1 MFSKQ
6 NEKSN
11 EKEWEWTVSVTVIK
25 LPISVTAVQESA
37 QEMVLNMGKCEFR
50 LTSG

>member
-11 EKEWEWTVSVTVIK
+11 ENEWEWTVSVTAIK
-25 LPISVTAVQESA
+25 LLISVTKIQERA